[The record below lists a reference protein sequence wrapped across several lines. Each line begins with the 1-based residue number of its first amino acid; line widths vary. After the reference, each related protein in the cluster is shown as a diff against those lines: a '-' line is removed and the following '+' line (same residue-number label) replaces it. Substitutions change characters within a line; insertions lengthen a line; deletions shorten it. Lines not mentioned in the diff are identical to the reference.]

1 MVSGAREIGVEP
13 VIEPVMNVV
22 TLRMDHPEEVRS
34 DLLECCWRV
43 STTRSPKALRLIL
56 MPHSTSDTVDLFL
69 ADLEDV
75 LKKYD

>member
-1 MVSGAREIGVEP
+1 
-13 VIEPVMNVV
+13 
-22 TLRMDHPEEVRS
+22 MDHPEEVRA

-56 MPHSTSDTVDLFL
+56 MPHTTSENVDLFL

-75 LKKYD
+75 LKKYA